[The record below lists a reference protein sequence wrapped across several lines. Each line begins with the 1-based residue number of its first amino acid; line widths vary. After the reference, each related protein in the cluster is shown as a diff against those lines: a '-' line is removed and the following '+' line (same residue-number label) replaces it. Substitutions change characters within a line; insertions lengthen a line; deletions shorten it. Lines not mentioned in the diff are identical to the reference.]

1 MSLFFVR
8 GQAKFEQ
15 KCFVFHWHLLRSVA
29 LFDFV
34 IFFRELCQVVFT
46 TSVVW
51 KRAFTTFVETTCASK
66 KIAKAPLPRSSNWKR
81 KIVCENKFVR
91 GKTQRHTSKVSEHWT
106 LTFCKFA
113 KCGFER
119 TNFLNRQKVIWRY
132 KRFLV
137 RANKYVRSTPWCPP
151 ERSPIPPHWANLLL
165 PVVCRT
171 QNCPQV

>member
-91 GKTQRHTSKVSEHWT
+91 GKTQRHTSMVSEHWT
-106 LTFCKFA
+106 LTDCKQAQFAVWNTCLPNVCLKILMFVAFAKMKNLSAETFCKS
-113 KCGFER
+113 
-119 TNFLNRQKVIWRY
+119 Y
-132 KRFLV
+132 YLV
-137 RANKYVRSTPWCPP
+137 RAN
-151 ERSPIPPHWANLLL
+151 WACLVL
-165 PVVCRT
+165 
-171 QNCPQV
+171 